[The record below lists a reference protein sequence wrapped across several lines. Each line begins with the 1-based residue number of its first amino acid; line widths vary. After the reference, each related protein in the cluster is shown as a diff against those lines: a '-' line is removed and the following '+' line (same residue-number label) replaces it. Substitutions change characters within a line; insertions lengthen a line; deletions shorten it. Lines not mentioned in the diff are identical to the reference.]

1 LLARRQ
7 WLTPVIIAT
16 QEADI
21 RRKAVQSQ
29 PRQIV
34 HKTLSQKTLSQK
46 VGLVEWLKVKA
57 LSSSPPKKLLE
68 RSKLK
73 FLKLFCRN
81 NHGGCFFGENILAT
95 IHQDFSPLELHTRD
109 AILK

>member
-34 HKTLSQKTLSQK
+34 HKTLSQKNPITKSWTCGMAQGEGPEFK
-46 VGLVEWLKVKA
+46 PPKKIVGKVKA
-57 LSSSPPKKLLE
+57 QVSEAVL
-68 RSKLK
+68 
-73 FLKLFCRN
+73 
-81 NHGGCFFGENILAT
+81 
-95 IHQDFSPLELHTRD
+95 
-109 AILK
+109 